1 MILSRISCLI
11 PHYIREPRGEGRKR
25 KDEGAGG
32 RGGGREGKDKRKEGG
47 RAIGRG
53 GEEER
58 EGGRVGKKEGGR
70 TEGIMEGCREGGIRN
85 REHLGSSGGL
95 LKALV
100 GSGEFWKNSEKGR
113 KGRRRRGGPISGS
126 LAACGP

>member
-1 MILSRISCLI
+1 MILSRINCLI

-85 REHLGSSGGL
+85 REHLGSSEGALEGPGGFRGVL
-95 LKALV
+95 EEF
-100 GSGEFWKNSEKGR
+100 GEWKKRTAEER
-113 KGRRRRGGPISGS
+113 
-126 LAACGP
+126 

>member
-1 MILSRISCLI
+1 MNHEEKEERRNM
-11 PHYIREPRGEGRKR
+11 REEEGW
-25 KDEGAGG
+25 
-32 RGGGREGKDKRKEGG
+32 REGKDKRKEGG

-85 REHLGSSGGL
+85 REHLGSSGGVL
-95 LKALV
+95 EGPGGFRGVLEEF
-100 GSGEFWKNSEKGR
+100 GER
-113 KGRRRRGGPISGS
+113 KKRTAEER
-126 LAACGP
+126 